1 MGPPQEVKETKE
13 LRSANAVVDIEL
25 GEVGLVK
32 GAQAAQSSKSSSKFV
47 YQPLLDRPEEPYL
60 TLSELAS
67 LHSESNIDVSYLD
80 ASYGLREEEAAQ
92 RLTLYG
98 RNVLT
103 PPPRTPEWKRL
114 LKQFQNV
121 FLLLLNSCAVLS
133 LIAFLLNKDIMNVY
147 LAIVLVVVVFLTA
160 FLQFHEEGKA
170 LQVMDSFS
178 KMLPSEC
185 RVIRGGRETTLTVDQ
200 LVPGDLVKIQNGDR
214 VPADLVLLV
223 CRSLKAECSSL
234 TGESLPISC
243 NVIVS
248 GKSTPYFECKNV
260 AFNSSLCFDGTALGL
275 VIRTGD
281 HTGIGTIAKLASETQ
296 TRPSTLQVEVSNFVK
311 FVAIIAV
318 SMATVSFVAAVIIQ
332 GAKTVDEVIN
342 VFVNGFLVII
352 VANVPQGLPATVT
365 SLLSLAARNMAQRS
379 VLVKR
384 IDCVE
389 TLGSTS
395 IICSDKTG
403 TLTKNVM
410 TVTDVW
416 NDRKLKRRHK
426 REKDDRSLFG
436 QGPSPLFY
444 RASIICNSAVV
455 QTVAVRQ
462 SSVRDLKVKQLQRI
476 QNASEL
482 VWKKSVS
489 KSVLD
494 FVPEDDVKFVGNP
507 TDVAIMRYADAL
519 VAAEELRKMYPPVF
533 EVPFNSTNKYQ
544 VVVVKT
550 VQTGIAEDPSESSEI
565 DYEVIMKGAPESMLQ
580 RCSTYATAAAGSHNF
595 KADIQEDFRQ
605 EFHET
610 YKSFASQGKRVIAL
624 CARKFSAPSGFE
636 FSTGEDGTECNFPT
650 TGLNFIAMI
659 AIMDPPRDNVPQAIS
674 LCHRAGIRVFMVTG
688 DHPLTG
694 RAISEQIGL
703 LDSASKVIELLED
716 VTTEAEAWDNCQGA
730 VIHGSR
736 LDALTDEQ
744 WNAILSKKA
753 VCFAR
758 TTPAHK
764 LEIVRRCQGLGNI
777 VAVTGD
783 GVNDGPALKQADV
796 GIAMG
801 LNGSDVAQ
809 DAADI
814 LLMDDNFASI
824 VNGIE
829 EGRLIFDNIKKTIA
843 YTMAHIF
850 PEVVSALINLL
861 AGLPAGLTALQVLT
875 IDLGT
880 ELGPA
885 ISLAYEKA
893 ETDIMDRPP
902 RNPKTD
908 CLVSLPLL
916 VYSYIIAGALLSAGC
931 LGAYTVTY
939 YQNGIRLSD
948 FFAPGLSLDRG
959 AFFSLTTDQPVWVER
974 TGETWSVEQQKELF
988 SKGVTSFYIAL
999 VVGQFLHVWVCK
1011 TCMNSL
1017 FVHGFSNKLTFYGV
1031 AIGMVLTIFFTY
1043 VPGVQSVV
1051 GSYFVGWAPWMF
1063 ALANGVCL
1071 WVYNEGMKWYFRR
1084 ADPKSML
1091 FRFLSW

>member
-1 MGPPQEVKETKE
+1 MVALNASEDTKVTEEVATK
-13 LRSANAVVDIEL
+13 ANND
-25 GEVGLVK
+25 GLDPEI
-32 GAQAAQSSKSSSKFV
+32 GGGDGSSKKFV
-47 YQPLLDRPEEPYL
+47 YQPLLSRPQEPYL
-60 TLSELAS
+60 TLQELAL
-67 LHSESNIDVSYLD
+67 LHRESNLD
-80 ASYGLREEEAAQ
+80 LSNLASSYGLTADEAAQ
-92 RLTLYG
+92 RLELYG

-103 PPPRTPEWKRL
+103 PPPRMPEWKRL
-114 LKQFQNV
+114 LLQFRNI
-121 FLLLLNSCAVLS
+121 FLLLLNACAVLS
-133 LIAFLLNKDIMNVY
+133 LIAFLLNQDKTNLY
-147 LAIVLVVVVFLTA
+147 LAIVLVVVVFFTA

-185 RVIRGGRETTLTVDQ
+185 RVIRGGQEINLTVDQ
-200 LVPGDLVKIQNGDR
+200 LVPGDLVKILNGDR
-214 VPADLVLLV
+214 VPADVVLLV
-223 CRSLKAECSSL
+223 CRNLKAECSSL

-243 NVIVS
+243 NTGVS
-248 GKSTPYFECKNV
+248 KESTPYFECKNV

-281 HTGIGTIAKLASETQ
+281 HTGIGTIAKLASETV
-296 TRPSTLQVEVSNFVK
+296 TRPSTLQVEVSNFVR

-318 SMATVSFVAAVIIQ
+318 TMATVSFVGAVFIQ
-332 GAKTVDEVIN
+332 GAKTVDEVIQ

-365 SLLSLAARNMAQRS
+365 SLLSLAARNMAKNS

-403 TLTKNVM
+403 TLTKNEM
-410 TVTDVW
+410 TVTNVW
-416 NDRKLKRRHK
+416 NDRMLKRRHK
-426 REKDDRSLFG
+426 REDDASLFG
-436 QGPSPLFY
+436 QGPAALLY
-444 RASIICNSAVV
+444 RASTICNAAAPQSL
-455 QTVAVRQ
+455 AVRQ
-462 SSVRDLKVKQLQRI
+462 NSNRDLKAKQLQRV
-476 QNASEL
+476 QNASSL
-482 VWKKSVS
+482 VWRRSVS
-489 KSVLD
+489 KSILN
-494 FVPEDDVKFVGNP
+494 FVNEDCMFVGNP
-507 TDVAIMRYADAL
+507 TDVAIMRYADGF
-519 VAAEELRKMYPPVF
+519 VSAEHLREMHPPVF

-544 VVVVKT
+544 VVVVKS
-550 VQTGIAEDPSESSEI
+550 VQTGTAENEEEDAASAEVQ
-565 DYEVIMKGAPESMLQ
+565 YEVFMKGAPEAMLH
-580 RCSTYATAAAGSHNF
+580 RCSTYASSTERSADF
-595 KADIQEDFRQ
+595 KAEINENFRE
-605 EFHET
+605 EFHQMYE
-610 YKSFASQGKRVIAL
+610 SFASQGKRVIAL
-624 CARKFSAPSGFE
+624 CSKTFRAPVGFE
-636 FSTGEDGTECNFPT
+636 FSTGEENGTGETNFPT

-659 AIMDPPRDNVPQAIS
+659 AIMDPPRDNVPRAIS

-703 LDSASKVIELLED
+703 LDASSKAIELLEN
-716 VTTEAEAWDNCQGA
+716 VTTPHEEWDECQGA

-736 LDALTDEQ
+736 LDGLTDEQ
-744 WNAILSKKA
+744 WNAILTKKA

-764 LEIVRRCQGLGNI
+764 LDIVRRCQGLGNI

-809 DAADI
+809 DSADI

-824 VNGIE
+824 VSGIE

-850 PEVVSALINLL
+850 PEVLSALINLL

-880 ELGPA
+880 EMGPA

-893 ETDIMDRPP
+893 ESDIMDRPP
-902 RNPKTD
+902 RDPKKD
-908 CLVSLPLL
+908 RLVSPPLL
-916 VYSYIIAGALLSAGC
+916 VYSYIIAGFLISGGC
-931 LGAYTVTY
+931 MCAYTVTY
-939 YQNGIRLSD
+939 NQNGIHLSD
-948 FFAPGLSLDRG
+948 FFARDLSLDRG
-959 AFFSLTTDQPVWVER
+959 AYFSLTTEEPVRVDR
-974 TGETWSVEQQKELF
+974 TGVTWSVDEQKELF
-988 SKGVTSFYIAL
+988 SKGVTAFYIAL
-999 VVGQFLHVWVCK
+999 TVGQFLHVWLCK
-1011 TCMNSL
+1011 TRLNSL
-1017 FVHGFSNKLTFYGV
+1017 FVHGFSNKLMYYGV
-1031 AIGMVLTIFFTY
+1031 AIGMFLVIFFTY
-1043 VPGVQSVV
+1043 IPGVHSFV

-1063 ALANGVCL
+1063 ALVNGACL
-1071 WVYNEGMKWYFRR
+1071 FIYNEGMKWYFRR
-1084 ADPKSML
+1084 ASAESKIV
-1091 FRFLSW
+1091 RALSW